1 MTIKRYLLSFP
12 ERFVRSTLG
21 LGAGVAREVSEI
33 ALPDGVRRSQ
43 LYQNLVDTTLRFLI
57 EDVGGVEGVY
67 RAGQPLPDNFLA
79 RRTAG
84 NAVEALGIVA
94 FRASPV
100 WVLAALADLSG
111 MGRQLIPEIA
121 DALKAKGLLEQ
132 DTQVTSIDQMLDGLE
147 RTSSRLASTINTPPL
162 DVASLR
168 TEWRALREEARR
180 LQPSSL
186 PTWDTI
192 SGMWTQL
199 KTESDRQDRSIFET
213 SSMIAVSAVQSLPDG
228 VRWLSASAGVGA
240 ARTGS
245 IVAAALLDHYRQTLG
260 EIRAAGY
267 WAYASRQLRPY
278 FRAAIEQ
285 FSPQRRTVTER
296 IVEKLQSFNPTKR
309 MMIWLLVALV
319 SATAPVQLG
328 AQEARRRWEM
338 QRQIRLDKFE
348 QVLPVA
354 MRAQGIDMWIV
365 MVKENHE
372 DPLWNDLGRGYV
384 SGVGY
389 YVFTDRGG
397 ERVERA
403 ALGPSGYMIEES
415 GAYDIFASP
424 STLAAFVAARN
435 PRRIGVNMSD
445 EIGPADGL
453 SYTMHQQLKKTLG
466 EPYASRLVSAERL
479 VSEFRSRRV
488 ASEIVAFGEA
498 AGIAIQLTERAL
510 SNEVIAVGKTT
521 LEDVAWWMQ
530 DRLLERGLGSEFD
543 MPSVYVTGPEGIVAT
558 SSSRIIQPGDVMMID
573 WGVQLMNFG
582 TDVKR
587 VAYVL
592 KPGELAPPK
601 SIQSAFDKAIAVRDV
616 VKKAI
621 KPGVRADET
630 MKAMDAALRAAGYGV
645 IEFNK
650 PNRDDKTDVV
660 YGFHPVGNTG
670 HDIGPS
676 LTTWQP
682 LQTTF
687 EMHRQHMFSFE
698 YFAYTPIA
706 EWGGKKLRIPIED
719 DAILMEHGIQFLHPA
734 NYRLLVV
741 K

>member
-1 MTIKRYLLSFP
+1 MTVRQYLLSFP
-12 ERFVRSTLG
+12 ERVVRSALG
-21 LGAGVAREVSEI
+21 LGAGVAREVGEL
-33 ALPDGVRRSQ
+33 ALPAGVRRSQ
-43 LYQNLVDTTLRFLI
+43 LYQKLVDGTLRFLI
-57 EDVGGVEGVY
+57 EQVGGAEGVY
-67 RAGQPLPDNFLA
+67 GAAEQLPDNFMA
-79 RRTAG
+79 RWTAG
-84 NAVEALGIVA
+84 NAVEALGVIA

-100 WVLAALADLSG
+100 WVLATLADLSG
-111 MGRQLIPEIA
+111 MGRHLIPQIA
-121 DALKAKGLLEQ
+121 DALKAEGLLEPDRQ
-132 DTQVTSIDQMLDGLE
+132 FTSVDQMLDGLE
-147 RTSSRLASTINTPPL
+147 RTASRLASTLSLPPL
-162 DVASLR
+162 DVAGLR
-168 TEWRALREEARR
+168 VEWNALREEARQ
-180 LQPSSL
+180 LQPGSM
-186 PTWDTI
+186 PNWKTI
-192 SGMWTQL
+192 RDVWTQL
-199 KTESDRQDRSIFET
+199 ETVSTRQKRSVFET
-213 SSMIAVSAVQSLPDG
+213 SSMMAVSVAHTVPDRM
-228 VRWLSASAGVGA
+228 RWLSASARVGA
-240 ARTGS
+240 ARTGR
-245 IVAAALLDHYRQTLG
+245 VMATALLDHYRQSLT
-260 EIRAAGY
+260 EIQHAGY
-267 WAYASRQLRPY
+267 WTYASRHLRPY
-278 FRAAIEQ
+278 VHAAIGQ
-285 FSPQRRTVTER
+285 FSPKRRTVTER
-296 IVEKLQSFNPTKR
+296 VIDKIQSFRSKKT
-309 MMIWLLVALV
+309 IVTLLLVSSVLV
-319 SATAPVQLG
+319 PAAG

-338 QRQIRLDKFE
+338 QRQIRLDKFD
-348 QVLPVA
+348 QVLPQA
-354 MRAQGIDMWIV
+354 MRAHGIDMWIV
-365 MVKENHE
+365 AVKENHR
-372 DPLWNDLGRGYV
+372 DPLWEDLGRGYV

-389 YVFTDRGG
+389 YVFTDRGAD
-397 ERVERA
+397 RVERA
-403 ALGPSGYMIEES
+403 ALGPSGYLIEQS
-415 GAYDIFASP
+415 GAYDMFAP
-424 STLAAFVAARN
+424 ASTLAAFVEARN

-498 AGIAIQLTERAL
+498 AGIAIQLAERAL
-510 SNEVIAVGKTT
+510 SNEVITVGKTT

-543 MPSVYVTGPEGIVAT
+543 MPSVYVTGPDGIVAT
-558 SSSRIIQPGDVMMID
+558 STARIIQPGDVMMID

-601 SIQSAFDKAIAVRDV
+601 SIQAAFDKAIAVRDV
-616 VKKAI
+616 LKKAI

-645 IEFNK
+645 IEFNR
-650 PNRDDKTDVV
+650 PNRDSRTDVV

-687 EMHRQHMFSFE
+687 ELHRQHMFSFE
-698 YFAYTPIA
+698 YFAYTPID
-706 EWGGKKLRIPIED
+706 EWAGKKLRIPIED
-719 DAILMEHGIQFLHPA
+719 DAILMDTGIQFLHPA

>member
-1 MTIKRYLLSFP
+1 MTVRQYLLSFP
-12 ERFVRSTLG
+12 ERVVRSALG
-21 LGAGVAREVSEI
+21 LGAGVAREVGEV
-33 ALPDGVRRSQ
+33 ALPAGVRRSQ
-43 LYQNLVDTTLRFLI
+43 LYQKLVEGTLRFLI
-57 EDVGGVEGVY
+57 EQVGGAEGVY
-67 RAGQPLPDNFLA
+67 RAGEQLPVNFIA
-79 RRTAG
+79 RWTAG
-84 NAVEALGIVA
+84 NAVEALGVIA

-100 WVLAALADLSG
+100 WVLATLADLSG

-121 DALKAKGLLEQ
+121 DALRAQGLLEQ
-132 DTQVTSIDQMLDGLE
+132 DKHFTSVDQMLDGLE
-147 RTSSRLASTINTPPL
+147 RTASRLASTISLPPL
-162 DVASLR
+162 DVAGLR
-168 TEWRALREEARR
+168 AEWNAIREDARH
-180 LQPSSL
+180 LQPASL
-186 PTWDTI
+186 PARETI
-192 SGMWTQL
+192 SAVWTQL
-199 KTESDRQDRSIFET
+199 KTESVRQERSIFET
-213 SSMIAVSAVQSLPDG
+213 SSMMAVSAAQALPDG
-228 VRWLSASAGVGA
+228 VRWLSARARVGA
-240 ARTGS
+240 TRTGHL
-245 IVAAALLDHYRQTLG
+245 VAAALLDHYRQTLN
-260 EIRAAGY
+260 EIRQTGY
-267 WAYASRQLRPY
+267 WTYTSRHLRPY
-278 FRAAIEQ
+278 VHAAIGQ
-285 FSPQRRTVTER
+285 FSPKRRTVTER
-296 IVEKLQSFNPTKR
+296 AIEKLQSFKSTKT
-309 MMIWLLVALV
+309 IVTLLLVSSVLV
-319 SATAPVQLG
+319 PAAS

-348 QVLPVA
+348 QVLPQA
-354 MRAQGIDMWIV
+354 MRAHGIDMWIIAA
-365 MVKENHE
+365 KENHR
-372 DPLWNDLGRGYV
+372 DPLWEDLGRGYV

-397 ERVERA
+397 DRVERA
-403 ALGPSGYMIEES
+403 ALGPGGYLIEQS
-415 GAYDIFASP
+415 GAYDIFAP
-424 STLAAFVAARN
+424 ASTLAAFVKTRN

-498 AGIAIQLTERAL
+498 AGIAIQLAERAL
-510 SNEVIAVGKTT
+510 SNEIITVGKTT
-521 LEDVAWWMQ
+521 LEDVAWWLQ

-558 SSSRIIQPGDVMMID
+558 STARIIQPGDVMMID

-592 KPGELAPPK
+592 KPGELTPPK
-601 SIQSAFDKAIAVRDV
+601 SIQAAFDKAIAVRDV
-616 VKKAI
+616 LKKAI

-645 IEFNK
+645 IEFNR
-650 PNRDDKTDVV
+650 PNSDSKTDVV

-687 EMHRQHMFSFE
+687 ELHRQHMFSFE
-698 YFAYTPIA
+698 YFAYTPID

-719 DAILMEHGIQFLHPA
+719 DAILMEQGIQFLHPA